1 MSPEP
6 SLILSA
12 HITPNTLLTPAI
24 QTWQIFLQ
32 DQGRSPHTIKAFTA
46 DLTLLAN
53 YLTTDTRLGSISTRD
68 LQNFIL
74 WLQTKRGVPCSPKS
88 LSRRITALKAF
99 FRWLHQGGVISIDP
113 AEKIL
118 QQSVISPLPQVL
130 TTKEISRI
138 LKVAN
143 NHRHS
148 RKPDARPY
156 TLISLLLA
164 TAIKKGECL
173 SLSLN
178 HIDLNIPSG
187 PVMFVRYSAPR
198 NRYKERKISL
208 PVDWIEP
215 YKEYLA
221 QYQPADQIFPWSQ
234 RRLEYL
240 LEDIGREA
248 GLEKH
253 LSFDMCRWTSVLRDW
268 QSDMEKEQIRQ
279 KLGVSK
285 IQWREINQKLRQLAG
300 DKAEENKS
308 MK

>member
-1 MSPEP
+1 
-6 SLILSA
+6 
-12 HITPNTLLTPAI
+12 
-24 QTWQIFLQ
+24 
-32 DQGRSPHTIKAFTA
+32 
-46 DLTLLAN
+46 
-53 YLTTDTRLGSISTRD
+53 
-68 LQNFIL
+68 
-74 WLQTKRGVPCSPKS
+74 
-88 LSRRITALKAF
+88 
-99 FRWLHQGGVISIDP
+99 
-113 AEKIL
+113 
-118 QQSVISPLPQVL
+118 
-130 TTKEISRI
+130 
-138 LKVAN
+138 
-143 NHRHS
+143 
-148 RKPDARPY
+148 
-156 TLISLLLA
+156 
-164 TAIKKGECL
+164 
-173 SLSLN
+173 
-178 HIDLNIPSG
+178 
-187 PVMFVRYSAPR
+187 MFVRYSAPR

-300 DKAEENKS
+300 DKAEENKP
-308 MK
+308 MNKAY